1 MTFAAVA
8 ISQLGFIVTSQ
19 VLTRASEL
27 AKRADITAAG
37 KASYDNAFLLFM
49 LPHSL
54 ITVSLTTALFVRLAN
69 AARRGDTREVVA
81 DLGHGLRAPAPL
93 TVPIAIAGFATP
105 SSGRLLVAGREVT
118 HLPPDQRGMA
128 RSMLRERKAAE
139 EFENWS
145 KEVRGRAFVEMRDEP
160 N

>member
-1 MTFAAVA
+1 MGLRSAGSVALWSFAAVA

-69 AARRGDTREVVA
+69 AARRGDAREVVA

-93 TVPIAIAGFATP
+93 TVPIAIAGIFFAPYAVKT
-105 SSGRLLVAGREVT
+105 LLFTSPTETTAIPGVRAAILLGL
-118 HLPPDQRGMA
+118 LPFGW
-128 RSMLRERKAAE
+128 L
-139 EFENWS
+139 
-145 KEVRGRAFVEMRDEP
+145 
-160 N
+160 